1 MKRVTGMFV
10 VATAFFL
17 AAPPAVVAQA
27 DKISIRMAPRPGQ
40 TVRMTSAMEADI
52 DISIDGAA
60 APPGVMA
67 MKMVMR
73 MMAGM
78 TQKTGAAK
86 PDGTLDAEITYDQ
99 FRIEMSINGQTM
111 PADFDNPLTGKAV
124 VFTYN
129 QMGDIVRVQGMP
141 DGLPEDMFRQLMGS
155 MFGNLPA
162 AALAVGETTTA
173 PMDFTLP
180 LPVPG
185 AAAMKLTGETRLTL
199 VSVDKDAP
207 GRSATF
213 TSTTAG
219 GIVSDSGS
227 PDGQGKPAF
236 DLDLRGE
243 GAYVI
248 NLDTGLL
255 RSNIV
260 TSSVNGKMKAA
271 GPASPGMTM
280 RGTIRLS
287 LTSD

>member
-1 MKRVTGMFV
+1 MKRVTRIFV
-10 VATAFFL
+10 VAIAFL
-17 AAPPAVVAQA
+17 AGPPAVIAQSE
-27 DKISIRMAPRPGQ
+27 KVSIRMAPHPGQ
-40 TVRMTSAMEADI
+40 TVRMTLAQEADI

-67 MKMVMR
+67 MKMAMR
-73 MMAGM
+73 MMAAM
-78 TQKTGAAK
+78 TQKTGAVK
-86 PDGTLDAEITYDQ
+86 PDGTLDAGITYDQ
-99 FRIEMSINGQTM
+99 FHIEMSINGQTM
-111 PADFDNPLTGKAV
+111 PADFNNPLTGKTV

-155 MFGNLPA
+155 MLGDLPA

-199 VSVDKDAP
+199 VSVDKDAR

-227 PDGQGKPAF
+227 PDGQGKTAF

-243 GAYVI
+243 GTYVI
-248 NLDTGLL
+248 NLDTGIL

-271 GPASPGMTM
+271 GAASPGMTM
-280 RGTIRLS
+280 RGTVTLS
-287 LTSD
+287 MTSD

>member
-1 MKRVTGMFV
+1 MKRVIRIL
-10 VATAFFL
+10 VASAFL
-17 AAPPAVVAQA
+17 AAPPAAIAQSE
-27 DKISIRMAPRPGQ
+27 KVSIRMAPRPGQ
-40 TVRMTSAMEADI
+40 TVRMTSAQEADI

-60 APPGVMA
+60 AAPGVMA
-67 MKMVMR
+67 MKMAMR
-73 MMAGM
+73 MVAAM
-78 TQKTGAAK
+78 TQKTGAVK

-99 FRIEMSINGQTM
+99 FRIEMSINGQAM
-111 PADFDNPLTGKAV
+111 PADFNNPLTGKTV

-199 VSVDKDAP
+199 VSVDKDAR

-219 GIVSDSGS
+219 GIASDSGS
-227 PDGQGKPAF
+227 PDGQGKTAF

-243 GAYVI
+243 GTYVI
-248 NLDTGLL
+248 NLDTGML
-255 RSNIV
+255 RSNNV

-271 GPASPGMTM
+271 GAASPGMTM
-280 RGTIRLS
+280 RGTVTLS
-287 LTSD
+287 MTSD